1 MAHRPLLVGGGPLRP
16 VAALLVLTTLLMVG
30 PEELAASS
38 RQVQVQAAAEHETI
52 LRAIPVSEAP
62 RLDGVLDEPLWKDA
76 PLFDRFLQQV
86 PDEGKPA
93 TERTEVRIVYIRDK
107 LYFGVMVFYSDPH
120 KLIANELR
128 YDQRRMFAEDDTFS
142 IMLDTF
148 HDHRNG
154 YLFIINA
161 LGTRNEWACTE
172 EGRHWNRY
180 WDPVWDVA
188 TRVGPDGWSAEVE
201 IPFKSLRYDGEGGKW
216 GINLRRSILYK
227 NEWVHATLIPPGYNH
242 PSQGIGK
249 LSSAAVLEG
258 LDGITESRN
267 LEFKPFVTAAA
278 VESRA
283 EVPGDAPSSDV
294 QPGIDIK
301 YGFTPN
307 LNLDLT
313 VNTDFSDVE
322 VDEQQ
327 INLTRFG
334 LFFPEKRT
342 FFQEGQGIFDFG
354 VRRGSY
360 RVLPFFS
367 RRIGLE
373 EGRPVPIRGGARVT
387 GKLGHYSLGFLG
399 MRTQDEGLH
408 PATSF
413 SVVRLKR
420 DVLKR
425 SSLGLLWTDRRP
437 SPGTASANRVVGFD
451 ANLAFLTKSK
461 VDLFW
466 ARSSRDTP
474 GTSSS
479 TYRAHLL
486 LESDLLGL
494 ETDWMRV
501 GDAFDPEVGFV
512 QRDDMDR
519 RYLGLQVSPRPGRLG
534 MRKVYFRSSLD
545 YVLNLRG
552 LLETRHLETGVEVE
566 FDSADELSFAWLRS
580 YEVLERPFRVAGL
593 LEIAPG
599 DYRFDHWNVGFVS
612 AQHRKVSASVNLRG
626 GDFFDGSRRDLG
638 AATKLKVNRHLFFDL
653 NYSTSDMRLLAGDL
667 RTHLAAVRSSVALN
681 TRLFGAALVQ
691 WNSVS
696 REFGVNV
703 RLRYTYRTGSDFY
716 IVFNE
721 RMSQPGD
728 VWVLNERSLTVKWT
742 YLLQV

>member
-16 VAALLVLTTLLMVG
+16 VRALLVLTTLLLVG
-30 PEELAASS
+30 TEELAASP
-38 RQVQVQAAAEHETI
+38 RQVQAAAEHETV
-52 LRAIPVSEAP
+52 LRAIPVSEPP
-62 RLDGVLDEPLWKDA
+62 RLDGVLDEPLWQDA

-93 TERTEVRIVYIRDK
+93 TERTEVRIVYTRDK
-107 LYFGVMVFYSDPH
+107 LYFGVMVFYSDPN
-120 KLIANELR
+120 KMIANELR
-128 YDQRRMFAEDDTFS
+128 YDQARMYAQDDTFS

-154 YLFIINA
+154 YLFLINA

-201 IPFKSLRYDGEGGKW
+201 IPFKSLRYDGESGEW
-216 GINLRRSILYK
+216 GINLRRAILYK

-278 VESRA
+278 VETDV
-283 EVPGDAPSSDV
+283 EIPGVVPSSDI

-313 VNTDFSDVE
+313 VNTDFSHVE
-322 VDEQQ
+322 VDQQQ

-334 LFFPEKRT
+334 LFFPEKRA

-354 VRRGSY
+354 QGRGNY

-373 EGRPVPIRGGARVT
+373 DGRPVPIRAGARLT
-387 GKLGHYSLGFLG
+387 GKLGPYSLGLLG
-399 MRTQDEGLH
+399 MRTKDAGLY

-413 SVVRLKR
+413 SALRLKR
-420 DVLKR
+420 DVLQR
-425 SSLGLLWTDRRP
+425 SSLGLLFTDRRP
-437 SPGTASANRVVGFD
+437 TGPVNSSANQVAGLD
-451 ANLAFLTKSK
+451 ANFAFFAKSK

-466 ARSSRDTP
+466 ARSNQDGP
-474 GTSSS
+474 GQSS
-479 TYRAHLL
+479 TSYRAHLL

-494 ETDWMRV
+494 ETDWMQV
-501 GDAFDPEVGFV
+501 GDTFSPEVGFV

-519 RYLGLQVSPRPGRLG
+519 RYLGLQVSPRPGRWG
-534 MRKVYFRSSLD
+534 MRKVYFRSSVD
-545 YVLNLRG
+545 YVENLRG
-552 LLETRHLETGVEVE
+552 LLETRHLASGIEIE
-566 FDSADELSFAWLRS
+566 FDNADELSGNWVCS
-580 YEVLERPFRVAGL
+580 YEALEQPFLVAGL
-593 LEIAPG
+593 LAVAPG
-599 DYRFDHWNVGFVS
+599 EYRFDHWNARFVS
-612 AQHRKVSASVNLRG
+612 SQHRNVSATVDLRG
-626 GDFFDGSRRDLG
+626 GGFFDGTRRDLG
-638 AATKLKVNRHLFFDL
+638 AATKLKVNQHLFFDL
-653 NYSTSDMRLLAGDL
+653 DYSTSDIRLLAGDL
-667 RTHLAAVRSSVALN
+667 RTHLAGLRSSVALN
-681 TRLFGAALVQ
+681 TRLFGAAVVQ

-703 RLRYTYRTGSDFY
+703 RLRYTYRPGSDFY

-721 RMSQPGD
+721 RMTRPGD
-728 VWVLNERSLTVKWT
+728 LWFLNERSLTVKWT
-742 YLLQV
+742 YLFQV

>member
-1 MAHRPLLVGGGPLRP
+1 MAHRPLLVASLF
-16 VAALLVLTTLLMVG
+16 VLATLLLVGREVLVAG
-30 PEELAASS
+30 P
-38 RQVQVQAAAEHETI
+38 RHVQAPVAAEHETV

-62 RLDGVLDEPLWKDA
+62 KLDGILDEPLWKDA
-76 PLFDRFLQQV
+76 PLFDKFLQQV

-93 TERTEVRIVYIRDK
+93 TERTEVRIVYTRDK
-107 LYFGVMVFYSDPH
+107 LYFGVTVFYSEPH
-120 KLIANELR
+120 KMIANELR
-128 YDQRRMFAEDDTFS
+128 YDQARMYAQDDTFS

-154 YLFIINA
+154 YLFLINA

-188 TRVGPDGWSAEVE
+188 TQVGPDGWSAEVE
-201 IPFKSLRYDGEGGKW
+201 IPFKSLRYDGEAGGW
-216 GINLRRSILYK
+216 GINLRRAILYK

-258 LDGITESRN
+258 LDDITESRN

-278 VESRA
+278 VESRV
-283 EVPGDAPSSDV
+283 EDVPTRDAF

-307 LNLDLT
+307 LTLDLT

-322 VDEQQ
+322 VDQQQ

-334 LFFPEKRT
+334 LFFPEKRD
-342 FFQEGQGIFDFG
+342 FFQEGRGIFDFG
-354 VRRGSY
+354 LRRGSY

-373 EGRPVPIRGGARVT
+373 GGVPVPIRGGARLT

-399 MRTQDEGLH
+399 MRTQDAGLY

-413 SVVRLKR
+413 SVLRLKR
-420 DVLKR
+420 DVLRR
-425 SSLGLLWTDRRP
+425 SGVGLLWTDRRP
-437 SPGTASANRVVGFD
+437 ASPVTPSANQVVGFD
-451 ANLAFLTKSK
+451 ANFAFFTRSK

-466 ARSSRDTP
+466 ARSNQDTP

-479 TYRAHLL
+479 SYRAHLL

-494 ETDWMRV
+494 ETDWMQV
-501 GDAFDPEVGFV
+501 GDAFSPEVGFV

-545 YVLNLRG
+545 YVENLRG
-552 LLETRHLETGVEVE
+552 LLETRHLATGVEVE
-566 FDSADELSFAWLRS
+566 FEGADELSFTWLRS
-580 YEVLERPFRVAGL
+580 YEALEQPFRVAGV

-599 DYRFDHWNVGFVS
+599 EYRFDHWNARFVS
-612 AQHRKVSASVNLRG
+612 SQHRNVSAAVNLAG
-626 GDFFDGSRRDLG
+626 GDFFDGTRRDLG
-638 AATKLKVNRHLFFDL
+638 AATKLKVNQHLFFDL
-653 NYSTSDMRLLAGDL
+653 EYSTSDIRLLAGDL
-667 RTHLAAVRSSVALN
+667 RTHLAALRSSVALN
-681 TRLFGAALVQ
+681 TRLFGAALIQ
-691 WNSVS
+691 WNSVR
-696 REFGVNV
+696 REFGVNI
-703 RLRYTYRTGSDFY
+703 RLRYMYRPGSDFY

-721 RMSQPGD
+721 RTSQPGD
-728 VWVLNERSLTVKWT
+728 IWVLNERSLTVKWT
-742 YLLQV
+742 YLFQV

>member
-1 MAHRPLLVGGGPLRP
+1 MRPVPILLVFTTLLLVG
-16 VAALLVLTTLLMVG
+16 
-30 PEELAASS
+30 PEGLAA
-38 RQVQVQAAAEHETI
+38 RPPLLHQAAAEPETV
-52 LRAIPVSEAP
+52 LSAVPVSEAP

-93 TERTEVRIVYIRDK
+93 TERTEVRIVYTRDN
-107 LYFGVMVFYSDPH
+107 LYFGVTVFYSDPQ
-120 KLIANELR
+120 KIIADELR
-128 YDQRRMFAEDDTFS
+128 RDSPGRMHVRDDTFS
-142 IMLDTF
+142 IILDTF

-154 YLFIINA
+154 YLFTFNA
-161 LGTRNEWACTE
+161 LGARDDWACTD

-188 TRVGPDGWSAEVE
+188 TRVGPEGWSAEVE
-201 IPFKSLRYDGEGGKW
+201 IPFKSLRYSGEDVEW
-216 GINLRRSILYK
+216 GINFRRVVLHK
-227 NEWVHATLIPPGYNH
+227 NEWTYATAIPASY
-242 PSQGIGK
+242 STAGIGK
-249 LSSAAVLEG
+249 LSSAGVLEG
-258 LDGITESRN
+258 LDGITVSRN

-283 EVPGDAPSSDV
+283 EVTGDVPTRDAF

-307 LNLDLT
+307 VNLDLT

-322 VDEQQ
+322 VDQQQ

-334 LFFPEKRT
+334 LFFPEKRD
-342 FFQEGQGIFDFG
+342 FFQEGRGIFDFG

-373 EGRPVPIRGGARVT
+373 DGRPVPIRGGARLT
-387 GKLGHYSLGFLG
+387 GKMGHYSVGFLG
-399 MRTQDEGLH
+399 MRTKDVSLY

-413 SVVRLKR
+413 SVLRLKR
-420 DVLKR
+420 DVFQR
-425 SSLGLLWTDRRP
+425 SSVGVLFTDRRP
-437 SPGTASANRVVGFD
+437 TGPVNSSANQVAGLD
-451 ANLAFLTKSK
+451 ANFAFFSKSK

-466 ARSSRDTP
+466 ARSSQDTP
-474 GTSSS
+474 GTSPTS
-479 TYRAHLL
+479 YRAHLL

-501 GDAFDPEVGFV
+501 GDTFRPEVGFV

-519 RYLGLQVSPRPGRLG
+519 RFLRLQVSPRPGQMG
-534 MRKVYFRSSLD
+534 IRKVYFRSSLD
-545 YVLNLRG
+545 YVQNLRG
-552 LLETRHLETGVEVE
+552 LLETRHLATDVEVE
-566 FDSADELSFAWLRS
+566 FDSADVLSFAWLRS
-580 YEVLERPFRVAGL
+580 YEALERPFRVVG

-599 DYRFDHWNVGFVS
+599 EYRFDHWNTCFVS
-612 AQHRKVSASVNLRG
+612 AQHRKVSATVDLRG
-626 GDFFDGSRRDLG
+626 GGFFDGSRRDLS
-638 AATKLKVNRHLFFDL
+638 AATLLKVNRHLFLDL
-653 NYSTSDMRLLAGDL
+653 DYSTSDIRVLAGDL
-667 RTHLAAVRSSVALN
+667 RTHLVALRSSVALN

-703 RLRYTYRTGSDFY
+703 RLRYMYRPGSDFY

-721 RMSQPGD
+721 RMTQPGG
-728 VWVLNERSLTVKWT
+728 VWFLNERSFIVKWT
-742 YLLQV
+742 YLFRV